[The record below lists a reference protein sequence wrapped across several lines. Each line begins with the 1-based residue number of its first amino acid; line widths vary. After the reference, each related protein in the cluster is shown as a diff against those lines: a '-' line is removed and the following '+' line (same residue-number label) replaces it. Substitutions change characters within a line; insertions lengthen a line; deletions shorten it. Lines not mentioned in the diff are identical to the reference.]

1 MLREKRMDLNALTI
15 TACSLLGVVIGVRIG
30 MRIGAYAEKTRIW
43 TFAMMIRD
51 SAKSHKQA
59 GAVAA
64 CDMIIDNITGV
75 PTEDQ

>member
-1 MLREKRMDLNALTI
+1 MDMNALTI
-15 TACSLLGVVIGVRIG
+15 TCCSLLGVVVGTRIG

-51 SAKSHKQA
+51 AAQQHKQRA
-59 GAVAA
+59 AVEA
-64 CDMIIDNITGV
+64 CEMIIDNISGV